1 MPPLLL
7 CLYSYMPR
15 LNFFLNDPCASPC
28 RLHGYDISHV
38 LFRSGHEQRCQC
50 CRNPLILRVS
60 AVLSA
65 CSALAPLYS
74 ASVLFR
80 FALSMLADGTI
91 SIATKSKIES
101 STIDSV
107 RGEGAKAVQ
116 KRRLQIFITRGPKFE
131 EHRAEVRRL
140 AFPLQL
146 TAIVR
151 RNDTPR
157 FSDCRQCC
165 CQS

>member
-1 MPPLLL
+1 
-7 CLYSYMPR
+7 
-15 LNFFLNDPCASPC
+15 
-28 RLHGYDISHV
+28 
-38 LFRSGHEQRCQC
+38 
-50 CRNPLILRVS
+50 
-60 AVLSA
+60 
-65 CSALAPLYS
+65 
-74 ASVLFR
+74 
-80 FALSMLADGTI
+80 MLTDGAI

-140 AFPLQL
+140 VFPPQL
-146 TAIVR
+146 PAIVR
-151 RNDTPR
+151 RSDTPR